1 MTLRQRIL
9 HALYPL
15 LMRLSGGSKGNIIGN
30 SRKTVPSRPFH
41 QLKALLNS
49 GEELDFGQ
57 LKGKKVL
64 IVNTASNCGYTGQY
78 SELQKLQ
85 EQHGEQLQVLGFPAN
100 DFKEQEKANDAAI
113 AEFCQLNFGVTFPLA
128 KKSKV
133 VKAQDQHPV
142 FKWLSNPAE
151 NGWNEKAPDWNFSKY
166 LINEEGI
173 LTHYFGPAVS
183 PLSKEVQTQIS

>member
-1 MTLRQRIL
+1 M
-9 HALYPL
+9 YPL
-15 LMRLSGGSKGNIIGN
+15 LMKLSGGSKGNIIRN
-30 SRKTVPSRPFH
+30 SRKSAPSRPFH
-41 QLKALLNS
+41 QLKATLNN
-49 GEELDFGQ
+49 GEELDFGK

-85 EQHGEQLQVLGFPAN
+85 EQYGEQLQILGFPAN

-133 VKAQDQHPV
+133 VRAQDQNPV
-142 FKWLSNPAE
+142 FEWLSNPAE
-151 NGWNEKAPDWNFSKY
+151 NGWNEKAPEWNFSKY
-166 LINEEGI
+166 LVDEKGV

-183 PLSKEVQTQIS
+183 PLSKEVQAHIS

>member
-1 MTLRQRIL
+1 MTFRQKIL
-9 HALYPL
+9 NVLYPF
-15 LMRLSGGSKGNIIGN
+15 LMKLSGGSKGNIIRN
-30 SRKTVPSRPFH
+30 SRKTAPAQPFH
-41 QLKALLNS
+41 QLKTLLNN
-49 GEELDFGQ
+49 GKELDFGQ

-85 EQHGEQLQVLGFPAN
+85 EQYGKQLQVVGFPAN
-100 DFKEQEKANDAAI
+100 DFKEQEKAGDAAI

-133 VKAQDQHPV
+133 VKGEGQNPV
-142 FKWLSNPAE
+142 FEWLSNAAE
-151 NGWNEKAPDWNFSKY
+151 NGWNKKAPEWNFSKY
-166 LINEEGI
+166 LIDETGM

-183 PLSKEVQTQIS
+183 PLSKEVKRSIG